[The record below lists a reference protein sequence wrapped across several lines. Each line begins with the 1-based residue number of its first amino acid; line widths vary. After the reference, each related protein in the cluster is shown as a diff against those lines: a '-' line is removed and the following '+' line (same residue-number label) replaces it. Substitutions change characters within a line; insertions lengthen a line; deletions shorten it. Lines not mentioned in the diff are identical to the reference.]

1 VSGCT
6 LGKDGGMDTEYT
18 SESLVDE
25 ARALQLS
32 AFTTADAI
40 ALGTLA
46 VERGTAQGLGI
57 VIMIRHTGRTVFQA
71 ALAGSVAD
79 SDEWVIRKAR
89 TVERFGIS
97 TLAQFVRAH
106 ERGRDFHAAHFLSP
120 SDYAAYGGGIPVE
133 VASVGVV
140 GGFYASGLPHL
151 DDHNFLVTVLAE
163 FRDRI

>member
-1 VSGCT
+1 
-6 LGKDGGMDTEYT
+6 MAPEYT

-32 AFTTADAI
+32 RFTTADAI

-46 VERGTAQGLGI
+46 VDRGSARGLGI
-57 VIMIRHTGRTVFQA
+57 VIMVRHTARTVFQA
-71 ALAGSVAD
+71 ALPGSVAD

-97 TLAQFVRAH
+97 TLAQFVRAQ
-106 ERGRDFHAAHFLSP
+106 ERGRDFHASHFLSP
-120 SDYAAYGGGIPVE
+120 SEYAAYGGGIPVE

-151 DDHNFLVTVLAE
+151 DDHEFLVTVLAE
-163 FRDRI
+163 FRDRH

>member
-1 VSGCT
+1 MAP
-6 LGKDGGMDTEYT
+6 DYT
-18 SESLVDE
+18 SEALVDE

-32 AFTTADAI
+32 AFTAADAI

-57 VIMIRHTGRTVFQA
+57 VIMVRHTGRTVFQA
-71 ALAGSVAD
+71 ALPGSVAD

-97 TLAQFVRAH
+97 TLAQFVRAQ
-106 ERGRDFHAAHFLSP
+106 ERGRDFHTSHFLSP
-120 SDYAAYGGGIPVE
+120 SEYAAYGGGIPVE
-133 VASVGVV
+133 VASVGAV

-151 DDHNFLVTVLAE
+151 DDHEFLVTVLAE
-163 FRDRI
+163 FRDRG